1 MNTEFWSWASD
12 LSIQELSEKY
22 KKKEISPVEVTQ
34 TFLEQIQKSQTYLNA
49 FITIS
54 SQEALAQARL
64 SEERYQKGS
73 PLSILDGIPYAAKD
87 LIFTKNIPTTMGC
100 SHYLHYFP
108 REDATVIQTLN
119 QCGAILL
126 GKTNT
131 QQFAMG
137 ATGDRSCAGPTHN
150 PYNYN
155 KISGGSSS
163 GSAAAV
169 SAGLCTFALATDTGG
184 SARVPATLCGVIGM
198 KPTYGRVSMQGV
210 FPASTS
216 FDTMG
221 IITRNTT
228 DNALVLSEIAGYD
241 SRNPLSL
248 QLPREDFTR
257 LLKTSFYGTVIH
269 IPYERVLG
277 QTEPEIEKNFF
288 TSIKLLESLGA
299 SIQEVKFP
307 DYSFYR
313 NIRTQILFA
322 EAYAVHRELYE
333 KHPEVYDPDVI
344 SDLEN
349 GKKITATEYI
359 QYLDAK
365 REFSIIFRD
374 LMEPVTLMAFPA
386 TSIPATD
393 INFRGTTYVNG
404 QPTNLYEALS
414 RFNWFTSMSGYP
426 AITFPNG
433 FCNHLPTGIQF
444 VSHACGE
451 AILYHVAHCLE
462 QLERENISSV

>member
-1 MNTEFWSWASD
+1 METEFWTWASE
-12 LSIQELSEKY
+12 LSIRELSEKY
-22 KKKEISPVEVTQ
+22 KKKVISPVEVTQ
-34 TFLEQIQKSQTYLNA
+34 IFLEQIQKSQTYLNA

-54 SQEALAQARL
+54 DKEAIAQARL
-64 SEERYQKGS
+64 SEERYLKGR

-87 LIFTKNIPTTMGC
+87 LISTKNIPTTMGC
-100 SHYLHYFP
+100 SYYLHYFP
-108 REDATVIQTLN
+108 KEDATVIQILN

-150 PYNYN
+150 PYNYK

-169 SAGLCTFALATDTGG
+169 AAGLCTFALATDTGG

-198 KPTYGRVSMQGV
+198 KPTYSRVSMQGV

-221 IITRNTT
+221 IITRNTD
-228 DNALVLSEIAGYD
+228 DNALVLSAVAGYD
-241 SRNPLSL
+241 SRNSFSL
-248 QLPREDFTR
+248 QMPKEDYTR
-257 LLKTSFYGTVIH
+257 MLKTSLKGTVIH
-269 IPYERVLG
+269 IPYERILG

-288 TSIKLLESLGA
+288 TSIQLLESHGA
-299 SIQEVKFP
+299 SIREIKFP

-322 EAYAVHRELYE
+322 EAYAVHKELYE

-349 GKKITATEYI
+349 GKKITADEYI
-359 QYLDAK
+359 QYLNAK

-374 LMEPVTLMAFPA
+374 LMEPVSVMAFPA

-426 AITFPNG
+426 AITVPNG
-433 FCNHLPTGIQF
+433 FCNYLPTGIQF
-444 VSHACGE
+444 ASNAYKESV
-451 AILYHVAHCLE
+451 LYHAAHCFE
-462 QLERENISSV
+462 QLVKTKG